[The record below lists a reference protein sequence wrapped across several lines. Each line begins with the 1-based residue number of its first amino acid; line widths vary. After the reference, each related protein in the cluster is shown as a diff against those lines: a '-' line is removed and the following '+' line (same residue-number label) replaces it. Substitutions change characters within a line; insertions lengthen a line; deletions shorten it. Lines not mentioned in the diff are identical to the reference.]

1 MKKKRETICP
11 DCGVK
16 EGEIHLWSCDMEVC
30 PKCGG
35 QLLGCGC
42 FKDSKEL
49 PFRIPFILIPIMC
62 ELCGTLWPELFSV
75 SDEEWT
81 KYVIPPLQRKVLCK
95 KCYAD
100 LEEIFPDGWKNIS

>member
-1 MKKKRETICP
+1 MRWLIP
-11 DCGVK
+11 
-16 EGEIHLWSCDMEVC
+16 INHLILPQAISPGTCTTVC
-30 PKCGG
+30 
-35 QLLGCGC
+35 
-42 FKDSKEL
+42 
-49 PFRIPFILIPIMC
+49 FILIPIMC